1 MWVVPKQLETRTQAK
16 GRLFKQPAGE
26 AQCQSSSTMA
36 LNIPGLVMMVFFY
49 LLVLGIGI
57 WASVKSKKLEKSAQN
72 GQMEVSFL
80 ANRSVSMVV
89 GVFTMTATWVGG
101 AFIIGIAESVYNPTK
116 GLTWALIPLQMSISF
131 IIGGLFF
138 AKPMR
143 ENNYISMMD
152 PFKKKYG
159 KKLTAALA
167 IIPVLTEVIWIPA
180 LLISLGA
187 TMTVVLDLPFSVCV
201 WISAAVAI
209 IYTCLGGLYSVAYTD
224 VIQISLVLLSLWLC
238 VPFVLTS
245 GVYTDITKTAF
256 NHTHQAPWLGTL
268 ESDEV
273 GRWIDNFLVMS
284 VGNLAIQDFH
294 QRTLSSSSTSTAR
307 IICFVA
313 SGVVIVA
320 GIPSMLIGAVAA
332 STDWNSTS
340 YGSPSPYER
349 GEAAMVLPIILQHF
363 TPTYIAAFGVG
374 AVAAAVMSSADS
386 FLLSATTIFTTNIYQ
401 TIRSQASDKELQWVI
416 RVSIVVAGVVGTSLT
431 SLDSGILVFWILGS
445 DLTYTIIFPQLICVL
460 FIQISNGYGAIAGY
474 VVAVV
479 MRLLCGE
486 PLFGL
491 PVLLQFPGCTLEDGV
506 YIQRSPVKTIC
517 MLAALVSIVTFSYVS
532 SVLFNKGILPE
543 RWDVLKVNS
552 QEELSAGG
560 AKEDRFV
567 SSPMLDTTC

>member
-1 MWVVPKQLETRTQAK
+1 MWVVPKQKLGHGPREDSSTAS
-16 GRLFKQPAGE
+16 GRSKVSVTL
-26 AQCQSSSTMA
+26 QSSSTMA
-36 LNIPGLVMMVFFY
+36 LNIPGLVMMVIFY

-101 AFIIGIAESVYNPTK
+101 VFIIGIAESVYNPTK
-116 GLTWALIPLQMSISF
+116 GVTWALIPLQMSISF
-131 IIGGLFF
+131 IIG
-138 AKPMR
+138 
-143 ENNYISMMD
+143 
-152 PFKKKYG
+152 
-159 KKLTAALA
+159 
-167 IIPVLTEVIWIPA
+167 V
-180 LLISLGA
+180 
-187 TMTVVLDLPFSVCV
+187 TMSVVLDLPFSVCV

-320 GIPSMLIGAVAA
+320 GIPSVLIGAVAA

-340 YGSPSPYER
+340 YGSPPPYER
-349 GEAAMVLPIILQHF
+349 GEAAMVLPIILQHL
-363 TPTYIAAFGVG
+363 TPTFIFAFGIG
-374 AVAAAVMSSADS
+374 AIAAAVMSSADS
-386 FLLSATTIFTTNIYQ
+386 YLLSATTIFTTNIYQ

-445 DLTYTIIFPQLICVL
+445 DLSYTILFPQLICVL
-460 FIQISNGYGAIAGY
+460 FIQISNGYGVIAGY

-543 RWDVLKVNS
+543 RWDVLKVKS
-552 QEELSAGG
+552 QSAPSPAGHT
-560 AKEDRFV
+560 KECDTDDTDDDQV
-567 SSPMLDTTC
+567 QSEPMLDTKC

>member
-1 MWVVPKQLETRTQAK
+1 MT
-16 GRLFKQPAGE
+16 
-26 AQCQSSSTMA
+26 
-36 LNIPGLVMMVFFY
+36 LNVPGLIMMVAFY
-49 LLVLGIGI
+49 LLVFGIGI
-57 WASVKSKKLEKSAQN
+57 WASVKSKKLERNVHSSRIEA
-72 GQMEVSFL
+72 SLL
-80 ANRSVSMVV
+80 ANRGISLVL
-89 GVFTMTATWVGG
+89 GAFTMTATWVGG
-101 AFIIGIAESVYNPTK
+101 TFIIGVAESVYDPTQ
-116 GLTWALIPLQMSISF
+116 GLVWALVPLQVSISF

-152 PFKKKYG
+152 PFQRKYG
-159 KKLTAALA
+159 KMLTAALA
-167 IIPVLTEVIWIPA
+167 VVPVMAEIIWIPGLLIALGTNTRTHPNA
-180 LLISLGA
+180 LLRTSLDKFSLHFLCHVFATGA
-187 TMTVVLDLPFSVCV
+187 TMHVILDLPFGVCI

-209 IYTCLGGLYSVAYTD
+209 AYTVLGGLYSVAYTD
-224 VIQISLVLLSLWLC
+224 VVQLSLTLLSLWLC

-256 NHTHQAPWLGTL
+256 NHTHQASWLGTL
-268 ESDEV
+268 ESDDI
-273 GRWIDNFLVMS
+273 GRWIDNFLVMT
-284 VGNLAIQDFH
+284 VGNMAVQDFH

-307 IICFVA
+307 IICFIA
-313 SGVVIVA
+313 AGGVIVA
-320 GIPSMLIGAVAA
+320 GLPSVLIAAVAA

-416 RVSIVVAGVVGTSLT
+416 RLSIVVAGVVGTSLT

-460 FIQISNGYGAIAGY
+460 FVKISNGYGVIAGY
-474 VVAVV
+474 LVAVV

-506 YIQRSPVKTIC
+506 YVQRSPVKTIC
-517 MLAALVSIVTFSYVS
+517 MLAALVSIVVFSCVS

-543 RWDVLKVNS
+543 RWDVLKVKS
-552 QEELSAGG
+552 QGKPSAGRTR
-560 AKEDRFV
+560 EDRFV
-567 SSPMLDTTC
+567 SAPMLDTTC

>member
-1 MWVVPKQLETRTQAK
+1 
-16 GRLFKQPAGE
+16 
-26 AQCQSSSTMA
+26 MA
-36 LNIPGLVMMVFFY
+36 LNIPGLVMMVIFY

-57 WASVKSKKLEKSAQN
+57 WASVKSKKMEKNAQN
-72 GQMEVSFL
+72 GQVEVSFL

-101 AFIIGIAESVYNPTK
+101 VFIIGIAESVYNPTK

-143 ENNYISMMD
+143 ENNYVSMMD
-152 PFKKKYG
+152 PFQKKYG
-159 KKLTAALA
+159 RKLTAVLA
-167 IIPVLTEVIWIPA
+167 IIPVLTEVIWIPG

-187 TMTVVLDLPFSVCV
+187 TMSVVLDLSFSVCV

-209 IYTCLGGLYSVAYTD
+209 IYTSLGGLYSVAYTD

-268 ESDEV
+268 ESEDV

-313 SGVVIVA
+313 SGVVIIT
-320 GIPSMLIGAVAA
+320 GIPSVLIGAVAA

-349 GEAAMVLPIILQHF
+349 GEASMVLPIILQHL
-363 TPTYIAAFGVG
+363 TPTFIFAFGIG
-374 AVAAAVMSSADS
+374 AIAAAVMSSADS
-386 FLLSATTIFTTNIYQ
+386 YLLSATTIFTTNIYQ

-431 SLDSGILVFWILGS
+431 VLDNSILVFWILGS
-445 DLTYTIIFPQLICVL
+445 DLSYTILFPQLICVL
-460 FIQISNGYGAIAGY
+460 FIKISNSYGVIAGY
-474 VVAVV
+474 LVAVV

-506 YIQRSPVKTIC
+506 YVQRSPVKTIC
-517 MLAALVSIVTFSYVS
+517 MLAALVSIVVFSWVS

-543 RWDVLKVNS
+543 RWDVLKVKS
-552 QEELSAGG
+552 QPAPSPAGRT
-560 AKEDRFV
+560 KECDTDDTDDDKV
-567 SSPMLDTTC
+567 QSEPMLDTKC